1 MPAAAA
7 KVERINDQAG
17 DLNNNKMKMT
27 ANQQNPSQD
36 PTKIANTI
44 IEKKIR
50 NLEKR
55 KVFFLNKIVIIIR
68 ICNCILGSSFGN

>member
-1 MPAAAA
+1 MPAAA
-7 KVERINDQAG
+7 KVERINVGSGGDQQQPQQNSKIVANNSS
-17 DLNNNKMKMT
+17 NNNNVN
-27 ANQQNPSQD
+27 AAQD

-55 KVFFLNKIVIIIR
+55 KVNNHYI
-68 ICNCILGSSFGN
+68 